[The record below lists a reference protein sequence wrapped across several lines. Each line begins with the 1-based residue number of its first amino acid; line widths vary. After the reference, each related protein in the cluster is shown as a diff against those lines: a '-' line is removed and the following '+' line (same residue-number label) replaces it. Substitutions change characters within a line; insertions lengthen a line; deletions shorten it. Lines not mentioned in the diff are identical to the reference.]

1 MSTTT
6 TSKPATRAARAAGT
20 ADHANRSA
28 GRSAA
33 MTIVVTGLLVIVA
46 LEVTES
52 EGRWAA
58 RAKRPSQA
66 QGRRGA

>member
-1 MSTTT
+1 MTTT
-6 TSKPATRAARAAGT
+6 TASKPATRAARAAGT

-46 LEVTES
+46 V
-52 EGRWAA
+52 
-58 RAKRPSQA
+58 
-66 QGRRGA
+66 